1 MIMDLVSSC
10 TDAALVCYFMNPDSL
25 TNHSSE
31 EARELGKQMGE
42 RMQDLQQELGRPVNG
57 GDDVP
62 NPPAFLDNTL
72 PPGRWELIV
81 PPGAAP
87 GAQIEVQFPGRS
99 RDRDVRTAIVTVP
112 MDKKPGDMFVV
123 GEVKTM
129 FAQQPVVAVPV

>member
-31 EARELGKQMGE
+31 EARELGKQIGE
-42 RMQDLQQELGRPVNG
+42 RMEALNG
-57 GDDVP
+57 GDAGTPP
-62 NPPAFLDNTL
+62 NPPVFLDNTL